1 MVKKTYIKSSD
12 NKEEANIWRKG
23 LRGCRQRKKKK
34 KRKPTK
40 TRREPA
46 SQNVKPIHCFPE
58 ALTRQNVETQPS
70 LEGFCSPVGLYSS
83 VNSTVSSNLLLF
95 VPLYQLRNILSFAL
109 KSRTQPDS
117 TAKWNCCCFIISPTA
132 FQPSLLALFRLDRIN
147 LGYCYWC

>member
-70 LEGFCSPVGLYSS
+70 LEGFCSPVGL
-83 VNSTVSSNLLLF
+83 VHGTL
-95 VPLYQLRNILSFAL
+95 Q
-109 KSRTQPDS
+109 
-117 TAKWNCCCFIISPTA
+117 
-132 FQPSLLALFRLDRIN
+132 
-147 LGYCYWC
+147 